1 MMKPSGIME
10 KIPKLPISNFKYSD
24 AQVILRLVTIIAAC
38 HLSGKINR
46 VLKRIQKMEHPNDFI
61 DLLK

>member
-1 MMKPSGIME
+1 MKKPEILE
-10 KIPKLPISNFKYSD
+10 KISKFPIPEFRHSD
-24 AQVILRLVTIIAAC
+24 AQVVLRLVTILAAC

-46 VLKRIQKMEHPNDFI
+46 VLKRIQKMEKNNDFI